1 MTIGGL
7 GGRQQRGEARDLCVE
22 DRDFKRGGSFG
33 KGERKRE
40 RGGGGESVICKVKEL
55 SKSSE
60 KN

>member
-22 DRDFKRGGSFG
+22 DRDFKR
-33 KGERKRE
+33 KRE